1 MSAVSPRAHDG
12 QVCGYSGFCL
22 PGLPCRRTR
31 SPGPLA
37 LGNFI
42 YLPFLLRKPVRPTW
56 LCLCLMPTAWS
67 SCVKHP
73 RWNDGTISWIPT
85 ALALLKELRAQ
96 VRLTKLPSSWR
107 GAPCRQMQASSDG
120 RSFNLSTEWPSDT
133 SLWKDTRQR
142 RSRVLCWSPASLQ
155 AVSLTHPQ
163 QILSNR
169 IQQYIKKITHR
180 DQVVQG
186 FFSICTSV
194 NVIQY
199 TTLAN

>member
-22 PGLPCRRTR
+22 PGLPCRKTR

-42 YLPFLLRKPVRPTW
+42 YLPFLLRKPVSPTW

-120 RSFNLSTEWPSDT
+120 RSFNLSTEGPSDT
-133 SLWKDTRQR
+133 SLWKDTRQIHTTKEE
-142 RSRVLCWSPASLQ
+142 LGTLLITC
-155 AVSLTHPQ
+155 LTAGCKSHPP
-163 QILSNR
+163 STN
-169 IQQYIKKITHR
+169 
-180 DQVVQG
+180 
-186 FFSICTSV
+186 
-194 NVIQY
+194 
-199 TTLAN
+199 TLKQNPTVH